1 MVVVNFSTKHY
12 LAGQRRLKESVHPY
26 QCLTFDSYDQIGSP
40 TQQESPYQF
49 KIHAIEKALEKDD
62 IVLWA
67 DSSMYR
73 RGDLSKIE
81 NLIKEDGY
89 YQEEAGHYV
98 GRWTNDFTKDYFK
111 LTEEEAKQET
121 GGLIMFSAGLQ
132 GLNKNS
138 EVAMEYFRQWKE
150 SALAGCFRGDYANH
164 RHDMSCASII
174 SQRLGMKLQKG
185 GTYMAYVGPGYSEPS
200 KDVVFLCQGML

>member
-1 MVVVNFSTKHY
+1 MIVVNFSTKHY
-12 LAGQRRLKESVHPY
+12 LSGQRRLKESVQPY
-26 QCLTFDSYDQIGSP
+26 KCLTFDQYDQIGSP

-49 KIHAIEKALEKDD
+49 KIHAIEKAFEKDD

-67 DSSMYR
+67 DASMYR

-111 LTEEEAKQET
+111 LTEEEAKQEP
-121 GGLIMFSAGLQ
+121 GGMIMFSAGLQ

-138 EVAMEYFRQWKE
+138 EIAMKYFRQWKE
-150 SALAGCFRGDYANH
+150 SALAGCFRGDYSNH

-174 SQRLGMKLQKG
+174 SQRLGMKMQKG
-185 GTYMAYVGPGYSEPS
+185 GTYMAYVGPGYSEPG